1 MGLSIAAMAAAAL
14 GFLPAAGGA
23 LLQEAIDVVAIANAL
38 RMRLGRSREGVN
50 LDEHTDEVVREIRR
64 DHEATRAISARI
76 RATADELVAIATQPE
91 LPSDAL
97 QPLRR
102 LLPSLHDT
110 LLAHERLEE
119 EQLLPTLRPVFGGID
134 PLASLSRTHA
144 EIEHHVSTLDR
155 VVQLHPP
162 TTSVPTASGSTRVD
176 AADNNDDVQVQMDP
190 TREPQRNTG
199 GAPAE
204 ENTGSSAAMRSAL
217 NQSIRTLY
225 VLYGIV
231 QLHNAQEDEEVFSLL
246 ERADPS

>member
-1 MGLSIAAMAAAAL
+1 
-14 GFLPAAGGA
+14 
-23 LLQEAIDVVAIANAL
+23 
-38 RMRLGRSREGVN
+38 
-50 LDEHTDEVVREIRR
+50 
-64 DHEATRAISARI
+64 
-76 RATADELVAIATQPE
+76 
-91 LPSDAL
+91 
-97 QPLRR
+97 
-102 LLPSLHDT
+102 
-110 LLAHERLEE
+110 LEE